1 MNQRETEQRH
11 RQLIQDAL
19 DHALDEGE
27 IGVQVAAYLGPRLI
41 VDAWT
46 GLADRDTG
54 RPVDGDSLFPVFS
67 VTKAVTATA
76 LHLQADRG
84 LVDYDAPVATYWPE
98 FAANGK
104 GAITVRH
111 VLTHRTGAPQMPEGV
126 TPELANDW
134 DWMVEHLAAITP
146 ACPAGE
152 RSTYA
157 STSFG
162 WLAGEVVRRTDPKQ
176 RSFRQFVID
185 EISGPLRIPD
195 LWLGIDPGVEPR
207 VATLVAEYKFIGE
220 PTPLGRAAAPAGMGG
235 VTFNRPDVHQ
245 ATLPGGGGIFS
256 ARSEARFWAM
266 IAGLGQLDGVRILKE
281 NTVRSLL
288 TLRDNSDEL
297 DEVLQFVPRIGIGG
311 LRVGGPSPP
320 SEPVVGESRSVLCH
334 PGAGGSIGWADTETG
349 LAVAICHNRM
359 FSTADKDPAKNPFA
373 QLGDAIR
380 EIAAELRA
388 EGAFG
393 DATEGKIT

>member
-1 MNQRETEQRH
+1 MNQCETEQRH
-11 RQLIQDAL
+11 RQLIQEGL

-46 GLADRDTG
+46 GIADRDTG

-84 LVDYDAPVATYWPE
+84 LVDYDAPVARYWPE
-98 FAANGK
+98 YAQNGK
-104 GAITVRH
+104 EGITVRH
-111 VLTHRTGAPQMPEGV
+111 VLTHRSGAPQMPEGV
-126 TPELANDW
+126 TPELSCDW
-134 DWMVEHLAAITP
+134 DWMIEHLAQVKP
-146 ACPAGE
+146 AYRPNE

-157 STSFG
+157 STAFG
-162 WLAGEVVRRTDPKQ
+162 WLIGEVVRRTDPKQ
-176 RSFRQFVID
+176 RTFRQFVID

-207 VATLVAEYKFIGE
+207 VGKLVAEYKFISD

-235 VTFNRPDVHQ
+235 VVFNRPEIHE

-281 NTVRSLL
+281 DTVRSLT
-288 TLRDNSDEL
+288 TLRDGDGEL
-297 DEVLQFVPRIGIGG
+297 DEVLQFVPRIGLGG

-320 SEPVVGESRSVLCH
+320 AEPVAGDSPSVLCH
-334 PGAGGSIGWADTETG
+334 SGAGGSIGWADTETG
-349 LAVAICHNRM
+349 LAAAICHNRM
-359 FSTADKDPAKNPFA
+359 FSTADRDPAKNPFA

-380 EIAAELRA
+380 EVADDLAKV
-388 EGAFG
+388 GG
-393 DATEGKIT
+393 